1 MLDLD
6 HYGRINEFMEQDQF
20 ITLLNKYLQGQLS
33 IEENRQFQQLL
44 QSDSKNQ
51 VLFDYVHIKSN
62 PSTEKEN
69 EEEVF
74 QSILTKID
82 HTDQMR
88 MWGDHKKTIQHSE
101 DSKIMV
107 SDLMPQKPQ
116 SWYQV
121 RYVAAAVIVP
131 LLMVLSFYLYQMQPQ
146 TKYAQQYVSKRG
158 EKKIINLSD
167 GTTVWLN
174 GDSKLYLEDSFG
186 KVERRVK
193 LEGEGFFTVAHDR
206 EHPFIVEFK
215 DSEVKVLGT
224 KFNIRAYPDEDNTA
238 TSLVEGAITMKVDH
252 QAQSLTLKPGD
263 KVTFRSAAL
272 SKANAIQARPARE
285 VQHSKLT
292 IQEGEVMPSE
302 TLWLQNKLSFHADP
316 LSLVISK
323 LSKWYNVSI
332 SIENPALEQF
342 IFSGNMEGYRL
353 DQILLILQQANPN
366 IQVKKQHDSI
376 IIH

>member
-1 MLDLD
+1 MK
-6 HYGRINEFMEQDQF
+6 QDQF

-69 EEEVF
+69 EEQVF
-74 QSILTKID
+74 QSILAKID

-107 SDLMPQKPQ
+107 SDLMPQKPK
-116 SWYQV
+116 SWYHV
-121 RYVAAAVIVP
+121 WYMAAAVIVP

-332 SIENPALEQF
+332 AIENPDLEQF

>member
-1 MLDLD
+1 
-6 HYGRINEFMEQDQF
+6 MEQDQF

-332 SIENPALEQF
+332 AIENPDLEQF